1 MPPKDQDADRQALAK
16 LWGDFVHHWRRERGL
31 QQNEL
36 AALCGWKDTRISDF
50 ENGKSVP
57 QLPSLVI
64 LANALGVPSAPL
76 GRLVAEMGRVLRPQ
90 PGGEGSDGVV
100 VEAEGAGRERP
111 GHQVAETRTPYG
123 DPDLRQRSLTDQIGR
138 LADLTT
144 ELTWKEIDRRID
156 ERLDAALGRPRTDDP
171 GRSRGSGGD

>member
-1 MPPKDQDADRQALAK
+1 MTPKDQDADRRALAK

-64 LANALGVPSAPL
+64 LAGALGIPSAPL
-76 GRLVAEMGRVLRPQ
+76 GRLVAEMGRVLRPEQ
-90 PGGEGSDGVV
+90 VGGGNDSRAAGV
-100 VEAEGAGRERP
+100 AQAAGREWL
-111 GHQVAETRTPYG
+111 GHEVAEPRTPYG
-123 DPDLRQRSLTDQIGR
+123 DPDPRERSLTDQIGR

-156 ERLDAALGRPRTDDP
+156 ERLGDALGRGTRET
-171 GRSRGSGGD
+171 RRSGGEG

>member
-1 MPPKDQDADRQALAK
+1 MGAKDQDDHRQALAK

-64 LANALGVPSAPL
+64 LANVLRVPAAPL
-76 GRLVAEMGRVLRPQ
+76 GRLVAEMGRVLRPDQ
-90 PGGEGSDGVV
+90 VGEVSDFVV
-100 VEAEGAGRERP
+100 VESEMAGHE
-111 GHQVAETRTPYG
+111 VAEPRTPYG
-123 DPDLRQRSLTDQIGR
+123 DQETRERSLTDQIGR
-138 LADLTT
+138 LADLTA

-156 ERLDAALGRPRTDDP
+156 ERLDAALDRAGRI
-171 GRSRGSGGD
+171 GSGES

>member
-1 MPPKDQDADRQALAK
+1 MAPKDQDADRQALAK

-64 LANALGVPSAPL
+64 LASALGVPSAPL
-76 GRLVAEMGRVLRPQ
+76 GRLVAEMGRVLRPE
-90 PGGEGSDGVV
+90 PAGEVSDLVRLESELTV
-100 VEAEGAGRERP
+100 RGRLGRGE
-111 GHQVAETRTPYG
+111 VAEPRTPTG
-123 DPDLRQRSLTDQIGR
+123 DPDSRQRSLTDQIGR
-138 LADLTT
+138 LADLTA

-156 ERLDAALGRPRTDDP
+156 ERVDAALDRDDLSQPR
-171 GRSRGSGGD
+171 RSGGEG